1 MNPNLINPVLQEASS
16 AFEPDYRH
24 FEAVMANRKPA
35 RLPLYEHYV
44 DTVHMERI
52 LGCSF
57 AAADDGTLQGA
68 DHFFAHYCRFFRE
81 MTYDIIPFEQ
91 GLARTLPGHGA
102 LQGGMAGPIQDV
114 EDFAAY
120 PWDELEERYWK
131 VAGPRFDAL
140 VRHLPEGMKIVG
152 GIGNGVFE
160 LAEDLVGL
168 EYLPFMQVDEPDLYE
183 QLFEK
188 IGDLLVR
195 LWVRLLDEYG
205 PAFCACRF
213 GDDLGFKS
221 SLLTNP
227 GTVRSHIVPQYQKL
241 VSLIHDAGRPFL
253 WHSCG
258 CIFEIMEDVL
268 AVGIDAK
275 HSNEDA
281 IAPYDRWIQDYG
293 DRIGLCGGFDMDF
306 LCRATPEEVQRRV
319 YIDGRRF
326 RSTARGYAL
335 GSGNSIADY
344 LPTENFLAMVEAVVR
359 IRQTDNQAAPRTRKS
374 SPLSGSP

>member
-1 MNPNLINPVLQEASS
+1 MNRSFVSPVLREASA
-16 AFEPDYRH
+16 AFEPDFRH

-57 AAADDGTLQGA
+57 AEADDGTPQGT

-81 MTYDIIPFEQ
+81 MTYDIVSFEQ
-91 GLARTLPGHGA
+91 GLAKTLPGHGA
-102 LQGGMAGPIQDV
+102 LQGGMAGPIQDAN
-114 EDFAAY
+114 DFAAY
-120 PWDELEERYWK
+120 PWEELEERFWTN
-131 VAGPRFDAL
+131 AGPRFEAL
-140 VRHLPEGMKIVG
+140 VRNLPEGMKVVG
-152 GIGNGVFE
+152 GIGSGVFE

-168 EYLPFMQVDEPDLYE
+168 EYLPFMQVDEPELYG
-183 QLFEK
+183 QLFER
-188 IGDLLVR
+188 IGDLMET
-195 LWVRLLDEYG
+195 LWRRLLENYG

-227 GTVRSHIVPQYQKL
+227 GTVRDHIVPQYRR
-241 VSLIHDAGRPFL
+241 VISLIHDAGKPFL

-281 IAPYDRWIQDYG
+281 IAPYDRWIKDYG

-306 LCRATPEEVQRRV
+306 LCRATPEEVRRRV
-319 YIDGRRF
+319 DTDGRRF
-326 RSTARGYAL
+326 RSTAGGYAL

-344 LPTENFLAMVEAVVR
+344 LPTENYIAMVEAAVR
-359 IRQTDNQAAPRTRKS
+359 LRQEGNPQAS
-374 SPLSGSP
+374 S